1 MIMGRPIFYVY
12 PMFKHVSWNVIGE
25 KHCEQLKNHL
35 RIYMIDEEALP
46 LIEIYS
52 NPLILLHPYFYP
64 FQKWESKLSRK
75 FASVHGVLGIDV
87 ADSDR
92 ISLYAVRL
100 TNYALAMIVPSNFSK
115 RTYIKS
121 GVKVPV
127 HVIPHGADDYWFEMQ
142 PVKSET
148 FLKLVQIKEKYHA
161 KLLLTYMLHSPYRKG
176 LDILIKIYNKVK
188 EEYGN
193 VLLVLKTNRGVGFYS
208 NPIKYRDGYLEKYM
222 NGIVFHRWLNEWQQM
237 ELFDI
242 CDMYVLTSRGGGFEH
257 PPFLALVRGEIVL
270 GAKGGAWEDFLPE
283 WALVPSKTSGYV
295 LAGNPIHTG
304 YGVEMLVEKAVDKI
318 LEIFDNLDDYKAR
331 VREYVNTHV
340 REKFTWKKIGQKLSK
355 ILQKYL

>member
-1 MIMGRPIFYVY
+1 MNRSRPIFYVY

-25 KHCEQLKNHL
+25 KHCEQLKKGL
-35 RIYMIDEEALP
+35 RVYMIDEEALP
-46 LIEIYS
+46 LVEIYS
-52 NPLILLHPYFYP
+52 NPLVLLHPYFYP

-75 FASVHGVLGIDV
+75 FASVHGVIGIDV

-92 ISLYAVRL
+92 ISPYAVRL
-100 TNYALAMIVPSNFSK
+100 TNYALAMIVPSSFSK
-115 RTYIKS
+115 KAYIKS

-127 HVIPHGADDYWFEMQ
+127 HVLPHGADTHWFETQ
-142 PVKSET
+142 PIKTET
-148 FLKLVQIKEKYHA
+148 FRKLVQIKEKFHS
-161 KLLLTYMLHSPYRKG
+161 KLLLAYMLHSPYRKG
-176 LDILIKIYNKVK
+176 LDLLIKIYNKVK

-193 VLLVLKTNRGVGFYS
+193 VVLVLKTNNGVGFYS
-208 NPIKYRDGYLEKYM
+208 KQIDYKGGDLEKYM
-222 NGIVFHRWLNEWQQM
+222 SGVVFRGWLNEWQQM

-257 PPFLALVRGEIVL
+257 PPLLALVRGEVVL

-283 WALVPSKTSGYV
+283 WLLVPSKKSGQV

-304 YGVEMLVEKAVDKI
+304 VGVEMLVDKAVDKI
-318 LEIFDNLDDYKAR
+318 LEIFNDLDDYKVR

-340 REKFTWKKIGQKLSK
+340 RKNFTWEKIGQELKE